1 MWVLGHTVVG
11 PSLVR
16 LVKPRLPLGWL
27 VLGGALPDLLDK
39 PLYYGLVIATGRMGA
54 ELGLISGT
62 RTFGHTGLFLIA
74 LTAIAVARRSA
85 AWAAVAFGVA
95 SHLLLDN
102 IGDLVTTLSGVPREE
117 GPTAL
122 HALLF
127 PLLGPHFPISPFTSV
142 GEHLLS
148 VSRTYVL
155 FGEAL
160 GAVLLARWLWLRRHA
175 KRVMR

>member
-1 MWVLGHTVVG
+1 MFVLGHTVVG

-16 LVKPRLPLGWL
+16 LVKPRLPLKWL
-27 VLGGALPDLLDK
+27 VLGGALPDLVDK
-39 PLYYGLVIATGRMGA
+39 PLYYALVVATGRRGA

-62 RTFGHTGLFLIA
+62 RTFGHTGIA
-74 LTAIAVARRSA
+74 LLLLTAIALVRRSA

-102 IGDLVTTLSGVPREE
+102 IGDLVMRVVA
-117 GPTAL
+117 GPPPDDGPSAI

-127 PLLGPHFPISPFTSV
+127 PLLGVKFPVSPFQSL

-148 VSRTYVL
+148 ASRAYVL
-155 FGEAL
+155 FGEIL
-160 GAVLLARWLWLRRHA
+160 GAVLLVRWLYRRRYL
-175 KRVMR
+175 KMG